1 MSYFVA
7 NVKGIDLVKHVDSL
21 PEELCSDG
29 LAIAKGGYYCLT
41 DEGNK
46 TREQTNAKDKC
57 RYQLYSTISHKVT
70 QLQASL

>member
-21 PEELCSDG
+21 LEELRSDG
-29 LAIAKGGYYCLT
+29 LVIAKDGYYCRT
-41 DEGNK
+41 AEGNK
-46 TREQTNAKDKC
+46 TREQASARDKC